1 MLRLLAIAL
10 VIACLGAANAAADDK
25 QAALAV
31 WNEMRQAYNEQKFDR
46 AIAGLSSDSRTEVE
60 RRHGLAREAKEDE
73 LRKADGYDQFLVLLM
88 RDCHSAVLKY
98 LHPLETAIGP
108 RQECGAV
115 VMSDVF
121 SLRFSDRNVL
131 QRDDKI
137 ILFGGVTILIFAK
150 ESDGWKW
157 DLVQNYFHRARL
169 EFRSAFAAS
178 NKSQDDFIAAAF
190 ADIRQ
195 KPLSTQW
202 QPLQ

>member
-1 MLRLLAIAL
+1 
-10 VIACLGAANAAADDK
+10 
-25 QAALAV
+25 
-31 WNEMRQAYNEQKFDR
+31 MREAYNEQKFDR
-46 AIAGLSSDSRTEVE
+46 AIAGLTGDSRTEIE
-60 RRHGLAREAKEDE
+60 RRHRLAREAKEDE
-73 LRKADGYDQFLVLLM
+73 LRKADGYDQLLVLLM

-98 LHPLETAIGP
+98 LHPLETAVGT

-137 ILFGGVTILIFAK
+137 ILYGGVNSLIFTK

-157 DLVQNYFHRARL
+157 DLVSNHLHRARL

-178 NKSQDDFIAAAF
+178 KKSQDDFIATAF
-190 ADIRQ
+190 TDIRQ
-195 KPLSTQW
+195 KPPSTQW
-202 QPLQ
+202 QPPQ